1 MLCGAVFQ
9 RDKRQRDKLP
19 QAPDRV
25 CYIPIFIGRSVW
37 FVIDYRRTFTA
48 SSLCGFPPQRKL
60 VIARQP
66 GTGGSTIIHAIL

>member
-37 FVIDYRRTFTA
+37 FVIEELSQPVPFVV
-48 SSLCGFPPQRKL
+48 SPPQRKL